1 MFTENSSMK
10 LDRRDLGCPK
20 AVLAS
25 SARGCGHS
33 SGRHGSSIRWSH
45 SRGTSPYSYSQPQ
58 VPDQSIVPSGE
69 VMLEACVRAVS
80 QVFLL
85 VWACLFAVSHAFSAF
100 NVLDYLLISLWL
112 CWVSVG
118 ALGLSLVALQGLGGS
133 SLTVGQTLLLQWCLL
148 LPGTG

>member
-1 MFTENSSMK
+1 
-10 LDRRDLGCPK
+10 
-20 AVLAS
+20 
-25 SARGCGHS
+25 
-33 SGRHGSSIRWSH
+33 
-45 SRGTSPYSYSQPQ
+45 
-58 VPDQSIVPSGE
+58 
-69 VMLEACVRAVS
+69 MLEACVRAVS

-85 VWACLFAVSHAFSAF
+85 VWACLFAVSHVFSAF

-133 SLTVGQTLLLQWCLL
+133 SLTVGWTLLLQWCLL